1 VGKLLAS
8 VEAGG
13 KRHALGTRR
22 RRRLLA
28 KFRAVRCEGVS
39 LIRNPKG

>member
-1 VGKLLAS
+1 MEKLLAS

-22 RRRLLA
+22 RRGLSADLDW
-28 KFRAVRCEGVS
+28 RAYEECD
-39 LIRNPKG
+39 